1 MNTLCNALFTV
12 IIANRNS

>member
-1 MNTLCNALFTV
+1 MPLFTV